1 MLPCSP
7 SNDMRRKMKKVVGLI
22 AVLFTVVVPVQA
34 NGADQKALVI
44 VDSYFDSKVKA
55 PNVSCITI
63 TNQVCTDVVTI
74 TSPLVENVINHGNAM
89 AEVAKKQNASLPII
103 LLRSVVPSAK
113 SVSDV
118 NAGNFIDA
126 LNWVDANSSKIG
138 AVSFSRYFNG
148 TKDCSPATT
157 NTAAYGGVTVAD
169 QTIRQLIIKLKTK
182 GIPVFAS
189 TGNTF
194 AAKVDYPACIT
205 DTVSVG
211 TGSLNL
217 AGSIVS
223 VNAFDSNTDYFG
235 SASVYSYKTPV
246 FGLIPQTTSSATVA
260 VAAQWLTKGNLSTKV
275 VEVTP

>member
-1 MLPCSP
+1 
-7 SNDMRRKMKKVVGLI
+7 MKKVVGLI